1 MTIIIFLLLVYGI
14 CNIIVFANG
23 PFHIFIKMHD
33 YFKEHH
39 PMLEEVTSCMICLP
53 TWVGMFLS
61 AVNLIFFPYLPF
73 TPMNIVLYGGNIWL
87 ISIFFDGLIASG
99 GNWLLH
105 TFQEMMERIGSKE
118 E

>member
-1 MTIIIFLLLVYGI
+1 
-14 CNIIVFANG
+14 
-23 PFHIFIKMHD
+23 MHN

-61 AVNLIFFPYLPF
+61 AVNLIFLPYSPL
-73 TPMNIVLYGGNIWL
+73 TPMNVVLYGGNTWL
-87 ISIFFDGLIASG
+87 ITIFFDGLIASG

>member
-1 MTIIIFLLLVYGI
+1 
-14 CNIIVFANG
+14 
-23 PFHIFIKMHD
+23 
-33 YFKEHH
+33 
-39 PMLEEVTSCMICLP
+39 
-53 TWVGMFLS
+53 
-61 AVNLIFFPYLPF
+61 
-73 TPMNIVLYGGNIWL
+73 MNIVLYGGNIWL